1 MATSYNNKMQKSFK
15 EYTRIFDSSI
25 DVILLS
31 ESITQVPNADAVVNC
46 TGKHFEHH
54 SNYKKYF

>member
-1 MATSYNNKMQKSFK
+1 MATSYNNKMQQSFK
-15 EYTRIFDSSI
+15 EYRRIFDSSI

-46 TGKHFEHH
+46 TGKHFEHY
-54 SNYKKYF
+54 SNYKQYF